1 MAYSGTG
8 TQADPYIVDNWA
20 DFCTAINA
28 KSDCFVKWADK
39 DDPSEKI
46 VPAVSISSAISWRAI
61 YVDFNQWTFEEI
73 AITYTYSTSR
83 KWIFNNQ
90 LASIDA
96 TIYNWHVLKFNVKDC
111 QCGLF
116 AEGIALYSCFFD
128 EVYCD
133 SLSDTSDFW
142 KRNATTTSSKT
153 PGPRLLGTISFH
165 ESIIHTN
172 TSNVNMIVP
181 SGQYFNSEIW
191 INYKYDKTDGTKAYK
206 SRSCVFW
213 SSPTLHNTYLGGVV
227 DVADGS
233 GSFTLTD
240 PKNAGTAQQAE
251 GAYLENS
258 IINLQY
264 IVSSSCTIDC
274 TYAPAKFLS
283 TGNDIKSYFVIDNGN
298 DAEAFSSVIA
308 AFKCTLADI
317 KSDSVLLNDQFPHI
331 EDDNVRYPQYSYD
344 RSSENWIWHWVE
356 DVNNAIPFLP
366 FWYYPTRLIPRYDTD
381 RGYIS
386 VYDISEP
393 QNGYD
398 HNGLAVLF
406 PSEIIST
413 KEEKGRWDIEII
425 HPIDQWGKWTYIVG
439 QNVVKVNGQLFRIDE
454 VETYLDADSE
464 YVSAHAKHITYDM
477 SDVWINEANFTAD
490 GGSDYYIKLYASRV
504 RDFPN
509 QQHVVGEYVFNV
521 TSDITG
527 AMECAL
533 EDQNLTEALFGADN
547 SFINRYG
554 GELYRDNFNITINQ
568 HLEGADNAFS
578 IRYGTDLTKIS
589 FKIDFSQWITNL
601 ICVDNFGSLVG
612 VWYDTSGDWI
622 VHHHK
627 TKRVHFTYAELVDPD
642 YAIERLDKDTMNL
655 WAQVSTPIISIE
667 IKTAAIKNDPKYK
680 DFLNLQNFDVG
691 YSGQIYVEHLG
702 IDVSMK
708 IVSIRRNELTGEAIS
723 ITLGNSRGSLIRQT
737 VLSQTIVPNNSIEA
751 KQEAA
756 IAQVQ
761 QDLFDTNTTIMAQS
775 IDSMEDYAISDIEKR
790 TIVQLEG

>member
-1 MAYSGTG
+1 MAYTGTG
-8 TQADPYIVDNWA
+8 TQADPYIVDNWT
-20 DFCTAINA
+20 DFMTVENLRYDSFI
-28 KSDCFVKWADK
+28 KWADK
-39 DDPSEKI
+39 DNPAEKV
-46 VPAVSISSAISWRAI
+46 VPAITISSRIDWRSAEIDFNGYVFEQITIDMNYTSGYYPIYILGSETKKAFNWRVLKWDVKNAQVSIFSNLIHLYNCYFDNISCRPVSSNNILWTRSSSSPGVRVLSNCEFYYSVIKTYTEECNMIFPSASFHNSELYVHYKYTGSTAVSSKHSVFFTVQPTFYDSYVSGEIDISEGTGS
-61 YVDFNQWTFEEI
+61 F
-73 AITYTYSTSR
+73 AITDPIKTSGQ
-83 KWIFNNQ
+83 WVVGAYYENTIFN
-90 LASIDA
+90 I
-96 TIYNWHVLKFNVKDC
+96 KFKVSANC
-111 QCGLF
+111 
-116 AEGIALYSCFFD
+116 
-128 EVYCD
+128 
-133 SLSDTSDFW
+133 
-142 KRNATTTSSKT
+142 
-153 PGPRLLGTISFH
+153 TISAYNN
-165 ESIIHTN
+165 N
-172 TSNVNMIVP
+172 TRFQANPGNV
-181 SGQYFNSEIW
+181 
-191 INYKYDKTDGTKAYK
+191 
-206 SRSCVFW
+206 
-213 SSPTLHNTYLGGVV
+213 
-227 DVADGS
+227 
-233 GSFTLTD
+233 
-240 PKNAGTAQQAE
+240 
-251 GAYLENS
+251 
-258 IINLQY
+258 
-264 IVSSSCTIDC
+264 
-274 TYAPAKFLS
+274 
-283 TGNDIKSYFVIDNGN
+283 KSYFTTDNGN
-298 DAEAFSSVIA
+298 NETGLSSIPA
-308 AFKCTLADI
+308 ALKCNVSDI
-317 KSDSVLLNDQFPHI
+317 KNAQTLITDQFPHI
-331 EDDNVRYPQYSYD
+331 EDNNVRYPQYSTD
-344 RSSENWIWHWVE
+344 RSAENWIWHQVD
-356 DVNNAIPFLP
+356 DVNNGIPFQP
-366 FWYYPTRLIPRYDTD
+366 FYFYPTRLIPRYDTD

-393 QNGYD
+393 QDGYQ
-398 HNGLAVLF
+398 HNGVAVLS

-413 KEEKGRWDIEII
+413 KEDKGRWDIEIV
-425 HPIDQWGKWTYIVG
+425 HPIDKWGKWTYIVG
-439 QNVVKVNGQLFRIDE
+439 QNVVKVNGQLFRIDDT
-454 VETYLDADSE
+454 ETYLDADSE
-464 YVSAHAKHITYDM
+464 YVTAHAKHITYDM

-527 AMECAL
+527 TMECAL

-554 GELYRDNFNITINQ
+554 GELHRDNFNITINQ

-612 VWYDTSGDWI
+612 VWYDTSGDWM

-667 IKTAAIKNDPKYK
+667 IKVAAIKNDPKYK

-723 ITLGNSRGSLIRQT
+723 IVLGNSRGSLIRQT

-775 IDSMEDYAISDIEKR
+775 IANMEDYAISDIEKR
-790 TIVQLEG
+790 TIAQLEG

>member
-1 MAYSGTG
+1 MAYTGTG
-8 TQADPYIVDNWA
+8 TQEDPYVVDNWT
-20 DFCTAINA
+20 DFMTVENLRYGSYI
-28 KSDCFVKWADK
+28 KWADK
-39 DDPSEKI
+39 ENPAEKV
-46 VPAVSISSAISWRAI
+46 VPAITISSRIDWRSMEI
-61 YVDFNQWTFEEI
+61 DFNGYVFEQ
-73 AITYTYSTSR
+73 ITIDMNYTAGYYPIYLLGSGD
-83 KWIFNNQ
+83 KK
-90 LASIDA
+90 AS
-96 TIYNWHVLKFNVKDC
+96 NWHVLKWDVKNAQVSIFSGLIKLYNCYFDNLSCRPVASNNILWTRSSSSPGVRVISNCEFYYSVIKTYTEECNMIFPSAVFYNSELYVNYKYTGTTAISSKHSIFFTVQPTFVDSYVSGEIDVSEGTGSFAITDPVKSGGLWVPGAYYSNTIFNVK
-111 QCGLF
+111 F
-116 AEGIALYSCFFD
+116 KVS
-128 EVYCD
+128 
-133 SLSDTSDFW
+133 
-142 KRNATTTSSKT
+142 ATC
-153 PGPRLLGTISFH
+153 TISAYN
-165 ESIIHTN
+165 SN
-172 TSNVNMIVP
+172 TTF
-181 SGQYFNSEIW
+181 Q
-191 INYKYDKTDGTKAYK
+191 AY
-206 SRSCVFW
+206 
-213 SSPTLHNTYLGGVV
+213 
-227 DVADGS
+227 
-233 GSFTLTD
+233 
-240 PKNAGTAQQAE
+240 
-251 GAYLENS
+251 
-258 IINLQY
+258 
-264 IVSSSCTIDC
+264 
-274 TYAPAKFLS
+274 
-283 TGNDIKSYFVIDNGN
+283 TGNVKSYFTIDNGN
-298 DAEAFSSVIA
+298 NETGLSSIPA
-308 AFKCTLADI
+308 ALKCNVSDI
-317 KSDSVLLNDQFPHI
+317 KNAQTLITDQFPHI
-331 EDDNVRYPQYSYD
+331 EDNNVRYPQYSTD
-344 RSSENWIWHWVE
+344 RSAENWIWHQVD
-356 DVNNAIPFLP
+356 DVNNGIPFQP
-366 FWYYPTRLIPRYDTD
+366 FYFYPTRLIPRYDTD

-393 QNGYD
+393 QDGYQ
-398 HNGLAVLF
+398 HNGVAVLA

-413 KEEKGRWDIEII
+413 KEDKGRWDIEIV
-425 HPIDQWGKWTYIVG
+425 HPIDKWGKWTYIVG

-454 VETYLDADSE
+454 TETYLDADSE
-464 YVSAHAKHITYDM
+464 YVTAHAKHITYDM

-527 AMECAL
+527 TMECAL

-554 GELYRDNFNITINQ
+554 GELHRDNFNITINQ

-612 VWYDTSGDWI
+612 VWYDTSGDWM

-667 IKTAAIKNDPKYK
+667 IKVAAIKNDPKYK

-723 ITLGNSRGSLIRQT
+723 IVLGNSRGSLIRQT

-775 IDSMEDYAISDIEKR
+775 ISNMQDYAISDIEKR
-790 TIVQLEG
+790 TIAQLEG

>member
-1 MAYSGTG
+1 MTSGT
-8 TQADPYIVDNWA
+8 
-20 DFCTAINA
+20 TAVRSKNA
-28 KSDCFVKWADK
+28 IFQ
-39 DDPSEKI
+39 E
-46 VPAVSISSAISWRAI
+46 
-61 YVDFNQWTFEEI
+61 
-73 AITYTYSTSR
+73 TY
-83 KWIFNNQ
+83 
-90 LASIDA
+90 L
-96 TIYNWHVLKFNVKDC
+96 YNS
-111 QCGLF
+111 
-116 AEGIALYSCFFD
+116 Y
-128 EVYCD
+128 
-133 SLSDTSDFW
+133 LS
-142 KRNATTTSSKT
+142 
-153 PGPRLLGTISFH
+153 GTID
-165 ESIIHTN
+165 
-172 TSNVNMIVP
+172 V
-181 SGQYFNSEIW
+181 SE
-191 INYKYDKTDGTKAYK
+191 
-206 SRSCVFW
+206 
-213 SSPTLHNTYLGGVV
+213 
-227 DVADGS
+227 GS
-233 GSFTLTD
+233 GSFAITN
-240 PKNAGTAQQAE
+240 PKKVSGSYPV
-251 GAYLENS
+251 GLHLENS
-258 IINLQY
+258 IVNIQFVISENCFINQY
-264 IVSSSCTIDC
+264 GSQQTIVSESENVKSYFVTNNGNNESNLSSI
-274 TYAPAKFLS
+274 PAAFRCSL
-283 TGNDIKSYFVIDNGN
+283 NDIKSSQQLLD
-298 DAEAFSSVIA
+298 
-308 AFKCTLADI
+308 
-317 KSDSVLLNDQFPHI
+317 DSFPHI
-331 EDDNVRYPQYSYD
+331 EDNNVRYPQYSTD
-344 RSSENWIWHWVE
+344 RSGESWIWHQVD
-356 DVNNAIPFLP
+356 DVNSAIPFLP

-393 QNGYD
+393 QNGYQ
-398 HNGLAVLF
+398 HNGVAILS

-413 KEEKGRWDIEII
+413 KEDKGRWDIEIV

-464 YVSAHAKHITYDM
+464 YVTAHAKHITYDM
-477 SDVWINEANFTAD
+477 SDVWINEAKFTAD

-521 TSDITG
+521 TSDIAGT
-527 AMECAL
+527 MECAL

-554 GELYRDNFNITINQ
+554 GELHRDNFNITINQ
-568 HLEGADNAFS
+568 TLEGASDAFS

-601 ICVDNFGSLVG
+601 ICVDNFGSLVA
-612 VWYDTSGDWI
+612 VWYDTSGDWM

-667 IKTAAIKNDPKYK
+667 IKVAAINNDPKYK

-691 YSGQIYVEHLG
+691 YTGQIYVEHLG
-702 IDVSMK
+702 INVTMK

-761 QDLFDTNTTIMAQS
+761 QDIFDTNTKIMSQS
-775 IDSMEDYAISDIEKR
+775 IANMEQFAISDIEKR
-790 TIVQLEG
+790 TIAQLEG

>member
-1 MAYSGTG
+1 MAYTGTG
-8 TQADPYIVDNWA
+8 TQEDPYIVDNWT
-20 DFCTAINA
+20 DFMTVENLRYGSYI
-28 KSDCFVKWADK
+28 KWADK
-39 DDPSEKI
+39 ENPAEKV
-46 VPAVSISSAISWRAI
+46 VPAITISSRIDWRSMEI
-61 YVDFNQWTFEEI
+61 DFNGYVFEQ
-73 AITYTYSTSR
+73 ITIDMNYTAGYYPIYLLGSGD
-83 KWIFNNQ
+83 KK
-90 LASIDA
+90 AS
-96 TIYNWHVLKFNVKDC
+96 NWHVLKWDVKNAQVSIFSGLIKLYNCYFDNLSCRPVASNNILWTRSSSSPGVRVISNCEFYYSVIKTYTEECNMIFPSAVFYNSELYVNYKYTGTTAISSKHSIFFTVQPTFVDSYVSGEIDVSEGTGSFAITDPVKSGGLWVPGAYYSNTIFNVK
-111 QCGLF
+111 F
-116 AEGIALYSCFFD
+116 KVS
-128 EVYCD
+128 
-133 SLSDTSDFW
+133 
-142 KRNATTTSSKT
+142 ATC
-153 PGPRLLGTISFH
+153 TISAYN
-165 ESIIHTN
+165 SN
-172 TSNVNMIVP
+172 TTF
-181 SGQYFNSEIW
+181 Q
-191 INYKYDKTDGTKAYK
+191 AY
-206 SRSCVFW
+206 
-213 SSPTLHNTYLGGVV
+213 
-227 DVADGS
+227 
-233 GSFTLTD
+233 
-240 PKNAGTAQQAE
+240 
-251 GAYLENS
+251 
-258 IINLQY
+258 
-264 IVSSSCTIDC
+264 
-274 TYAPAKFLS
+274 
-283 TGNDIKSYFVIDNGN
+283 TGNVKSYFTIDNGN
-298 DAEAFSSVIA
+298 NETGLSSIPA
-308 AFKCTLADI
+308 ALKCNVSDI
-317 KSDSVLLNDQFPHI
+317 KNAQTLITDQFPHI
-331 EDDNVRYPQYSYD
+331 EDNNVRYPQYSTD
-344 RSSENWIWHWVE
+344 RSAENWIWHQVD
-356 DVNNAIPFLP
+356 DVNNGIPFQP
-366 FWYYPTRLIPRYDTD
+366 FYFYPTRLIPRYDTD

-393 QNGYD
+393 QDGYQ
-398 HNGLAVLF
+398 HNGVAVLS

-413 KEEKGRWDIEII
+413 KEDKGRWDIEIV
-425 HPIDQWGKWTYIVG
+425 HPIDKWGKWTYIVG

-454 VETYLDADSE
+454 TETYLDADSE
-464 YVSAHAKHITYDM
+464 YVTAHAKHITYDM

-527 AMECAL
+527 TMECAL

-554 GELYRDNFNITINQ
+554 GELHRDNFNITINQ

-589 FKIDFSQWITNL
+589 FKIDFSQWVTNL

-612 VWYDTSGDWI
+612 VWYDTSGDWM

-667 IKTAAIKNDPKYK
+667 IKVAAIKNDPKYK

-723 ITLGNSRGSLIRQT
+723 IVLGNSRGSLIRQT

-775 IDSMEDYAISDIEKR
+775 IANMEDYVISDIEKR
-790 TIVQLEG
+790 TIAQLEG